1 MISEEKPLDGSRPPM
16 SSSSKAKPGFKI
28 WLETEEGYVFGPGV
42 YSLLRKIGETGTL
55 KGAAEALGMSY
66 RFAWGL
72 LKKAEER
79 LGEPLVESHKG
90 GRSGGGGF
98 EITDV
103 GRRFLREFSEMERAM
118 KRLSEETESP
128 EMPKFVTSIEAE
140 VIEVEPLGD
149 GVVITLRFED
159 LTNLK
164 LELDRGI
171 EGLGIS
177 LGDRMSLE
185 IALSPGK

>member
-1 MISEEKPLDGSRPPM
+1 M
-16 SSSSKAKPGFKI
+16 SGSSKAKPGFKI

-42 YSLLRKIGETGTL
+42 YSLLRKIDETGTL

-72 LKKAEER
+72 LKKAEKR

-118 KRLSEETESP
+118 RRLSEKP
-128 EMPKFVTSIEAE
+128 EGPEKPKFVTSIEAE

-149 GVVITLRFED
+149 GVVITLRLEES
-159 LTNLK
+159 TNLR
-164 LELDRGI
+164 LELDKKI
-171 EGLGIS
+171 ES
-177 LGDRMSLE
+177 LVIAPGDRVSLE
-185 IALSPGK
+185 IALSHGK

>member
-1 MISEEKPLDGSRPPM
+1 MISEEKPLVGSKPLM
-16 SSSSKAKPGFKI
+16 SSSSKAKPSFKI

-42 YSLLRKIGETGTL
+42 YSLLKKISETGTL
-55 KGAAEALGMSY
+55 KGAAETLGMSY

-103 GRRFLREFSEMERAM
+103 GRRFLREFSEMERVM
-118 KRLSEETESP
+118 KRLSEEAESL
-128 EMPKFVTSIEAE
+128 EKPKFVTSIEAE
-140 VIEVEPLGD
+140 VIEVKQRGD
-149 GVVITLRFED
+149 RVVITLQVEES
-159 LTNLK
+159 TNLR
-164 LELDRGI
+164 LELNKKI
-171 EGLGIS
+171 ES
-177 LGDRMSLE
+177 LDIAPGDRMSLE
-185 IALSPGK
+185 IALSPGI

>member
-1 MISEEKPLDGSRPPM
+1 MSGST
-16 SSSSKAKPGFKI
+16 KAKPGFKI
-28 WLETEEGYVFGPGV
+28 WLKTDEGYVFGPGV

-103 GRRFLREFSEMERAM
+103 GRRFLKEFSEIERAIA
-118 KRLSEETESP
+118 RLSEASGLLQEHEH
-128 EMPKFVTSIEAE
+128 VTIIEAE
-140 VIEVEPLGD
+140 VQKMDPAGDNVFITFQWAEPVNLRLGLSKET
-149 GVVITLRFED
+149 VED
-159 LTNLK
+159 L
-164 LELDRGI
+164 D
-171 EGLGIS
+171 IS
-177 LGDRMSLE
+177 PGDRVKFE
-185 IALSPGK
+185 ITTTVGNFQKINTS